1 MIHLITGGSGS
12 GKSCYAEHLIQKF
25 SEQVPEAEK
34 IYIATM
40 HRNQDLETVRRIQ
53 RHREMR
59 AGMGFKTLEWE
70 TLPDVDAHASGE
82 EKAALNLACLPK
94 PYVLLEDLSN
104 LLANE
109 MFLPAG
115 RMKYEEGIKSEVLQ
129 QQLSDNVPLVRD
141 AEIPTLEGSVQMH
154 ITSEMED
161 WLWVRAEERLLNP
174 ITALSRQ
181 AAELVIVSNEIFSDG
196 IRYDPETERYITLLG
211 RLNQGIGQQAATVT
225 EIVAGIP
232 IRWKG

>member
-1 MIHLITGGSGS
+1 MIHLITGGAGS
-12 GKSCYAEHLIQKF
+12 GKSGYAEHLIQKF
-25 SEQVPEAEK
+25 AEQVPEAKK

-40 HRNQDLETVRRIQ
+40 HRNQDPENIRRIQ
-53 RHREMR
+53 RHREQR

-70 TLPDVDAHASGE
+70 ILPDIDANASGAE
-82 EKAALNLACLPK
+82 TTCLSK
-94 PYVLLEDLSN
+94 SYILLEDLSN

-115 RMKYEEGIKSEVLQ
+115 HMKYDK
-129 QQLSDNVPLVRD
+129 DR
-141 AEIPTLEGSVQMH
+141 
-154 ITSEMED
+154 
-161 WLWVRAEERLLNP
+161 LWMRAEETLLTP

-181 AAELVIVSNEIFSDG
+181 AQELVIVSNEIFSDG
-196 IRYDPETERYITLLG
+196 IRYDPDTERYITLLG
-211 RLNQGIGQQAATVT
+211 RLNQDIGQQAATVT